1 MIQMEN
7 KVSQKPKSE
16 ELEIILNV
24 IYIMFFPLKK
34 YQVVFLDLKSLLGYD
49 TKCASIP
56 V

>member
-34 YQVVFLDLKSLLGYD
+34 IPGCLFGLKIVARL
-49 TKCASIP
+49 
-56 V
+56 